1 MLTTY
6 EGWDEGLELVSK
18 NFGDTFNSGVLKG
31 DGSEVLRHLSIFF
44 FRKKHNVGAI
54 QSLNI
59 KGVSVE
65 GVKKCKEIRRS
76 DSPCGFEKQRAKSIR
91 PRTSIRVHMTVSMM
105 DLSSIKRSI
114 QVA

>member
-1 MLTTY
+1 M
-6 EGWDEGLELVSK
+6 
-18 NFGDTFNSGVLKG
+18 
-31 DGSEVLRHLSIFF
+31 
-44 FRKKHNVGAI
+44 
-54 QSLNI
+54 
-59 KGVSVE
+59 E

-91 PRTSIRVHMTVSMM
+91 PRTSIRSMM